1 MNNTNNINYIFHCG
15 EYETE
20 RSFKE
25 GTDES
30 YIDQAFDEWIYEQG
44 LGCDEIED
52 MIAEGEAGYYEV

>member
-1 MNNTNNINYIFHCG
+1 MNNINYIFHCG

-25 GTDES
+25 GTDEYHIEES
-30 YIDQAFDEWIYEQG
+30 FNNWIYNCG